1 MWRELRTSHAE
12 ETEANEA
19 LLRGDIDGDG
29 QIAAG
34 APRKTFAQ
42 AAWQI
47 VIADVSMS
55 LDNVLAVAGAARD
68 HIEILVF
75 GLILS
80 IALMGIAASFI
91 ARLLQRHR
99 WIAYVG
105 LLIILYVSLEM
116 IYRGANEVFAY
127 ASV

>member
-1 MWRELRTSHAE
+1 M
-12 ETEANEA
+12 
-19 LLRGDIDGDG
+19 
-29 QIAAG
+29 
-34 APRKTFAQ
+34 
-42 AAWQI
+42 
-47 VIADVSMS
+47 
-55 LDNVLAVAGAARD
+55 
-68 HIEILVF
+68 
-75 GLILS
+75 ILS